1 MKAFKHFI
9 FRILKF
15 YMHLTWADHERTKLI
30 YTFNT
35 LLFSGERFHDVAFE
49 VSSDAIKFEQ
59 KGYFKGPGI
68 TNQVI
73 EILFDFP
80 TVGRYVRIRITQG
93 TNNILNIVEI
103 KIYCLDWGN
112 MSYQYFELHL
122 PYNPIWDSVI
132 PLMLCE
138 VSFILLIV

>member
-1 MKAFKHFI
+1 M
-9 FRILKF
+9 
-15 YMHLTWADHERTKLI
+15 
-30 YTFNT
+30 
-35 LLFSGERFHDVAFE
+35 FSGERFHDVAFE

-93 TNNILNIVEI
+93 TKNILNIVEI
-103 KIYCLDWGN
+103 EIYCLD
-112 MSYQYFELHL
+112 
-122 PYNPIWDSVI
+122 
-132 PLMLCE
+132 
-138 VSFILLIV
+138 

>member
-1 MKAFKHFI
+1 M
-9 FRILKF
+9 
-15 YMHLTWADHERTKLI
+15 I

-59 KGYFKGPGI
+59 KGYFKGPEI
-68 TNQVI
+68 TYQVI
-73 EILFDFP
+73 EILYDFP

-103 KIYCLDWGN
+103 EIYCLD
-112 MSYQYFELHL
+112 
-122 PYNPIWDSVI
+122 
-132 PLMLCE
+132 
-138 VSFILLIV
+138 